1 MKSIAI
7 LIIPLIALQYTAISA
22 RVANHQQQRA
32 HVVKLHGCHHA
43 VADLVL
49 LADTLPG
56 DVGGLAAAAAAAVDG
71 AVLLPEKPALGGP
84 HSGDQSGRWHC
95 VAQTWLPPRYVE
107 CAACATEHPIVEHS
121 SAEVSS
127 EVVPPVDEGW
137 NLQPFALTA

>member
-7 LIIPLIALQYTAISA
+7 LIIPLIAFQYTAISA
-22 RVANHQQQRA
+22 HVANHQQQRA

-56 DVGGLAAAAAAAVDG
+56 AAAAAAVDG